1 MDPNFNLEQQLTRA
15 KSILEDID
23 NGLHV
28 FRVDAELL
36 AEYVLSL
43 DEWITK
49 GGFLP
54 ERWTK
59 KPEPESDLDIY
70 FNK

>member
-15 KSILEDID
+15 MSILEDID
-23 NGLHV
+23 NGI
-28 FRVDAELL
+28 RVYEPDVEML
-36 AEYVLSL
+36 AEYVLAL

-59 KPEPESDLDIY
+59 KV
-70 FNK
+70 

>member
-1 MDPNFNLEQQLTRA
+1 MDPNFNLSDQLDIA
-15 KSILEDID
+15 KEILDYCERYPYGDRYTHSEDR
-23 NGLHV
+23 L
-28 FRVDAELL
+28 AELVI
-36 AEYVLSL
+36 AL

-59 KPEPESDLDIY
+59 KV
-70 FNK
+70 